1 MINTPSDL
9 LVIKNLKKYFTIQA
23 GVLSTKRTV
32 VRAVDVVSFSLREG
46 ETLGLVGESGCG
58 KSTIARL
65 ILLLEK
71 PTAGEI
77 IFEGEDIT
85 RLKGKELRALRRKI
99 QIIFQDPYSSLNP
112 RKSVKSILSEPFII
126 HSLLPK
132 NQIKDRVIELM
143 EKVGLGSDQLSRF
156 PHEFS
161 SGQRQRIGIARAL
174 TLNPKI
180 IIADEPVS
188 ALDVSIRAQ
197 VLNLLTD
204 LQEEFGLTYL
214 FISHD
219 LSVVRY
225 ISNRVIVM
233 YLGKLVEVAK
243 SEELYQNPLH
253 PYTQVLLSSAPI
265 PDPEVKKERMALSGD
280 IPTAIN
286 PPPGCYFSPR
296 CPFDKKKDCFTVQ
309 PELKEVSP
317 QHWVA
322 CYLQY

>member
-1 MINTPSDL
+1 MINTHNGFL
-9 LVIKNLKKYFTIQA
+9 TIRNLKKYFTIQA
-23 GVLSTKRTV
+23 SVLSAKKLL
-32 VRAVDVVSFSLREG
+32 VRAVDGVSFSLTQG

-77 IFEGEDIT
+77 IFEGDDIT
-85 RLKGKELRALRRKI
+85 RFQGKMLRTLRRKI

-112 RKSVKSILSEPFII
+112 RKSVKSILSEPFIV
-126 HSLLPK
+126 HKLLPR

-143 EKVGLGSDQLSRF
+143 EKVGLSSDQLNRF

-174 TLNPKI
+174 SLNPKL

-197 VLNLLTD
+197 VLNLLAD
-204 LQEEFGLTYL
+204 LQQEFGLTYL

-219 LSVVRY
+219 LSVVRH
-225 ISNRVIVM
+225 ISSRVAVM
-233 YLGKLVEVAK
+233 YLGKLVEVAR

-253 PYTQVLLSSAPI
+253 PYTKALLSAAPV
-265 PDPEVKKERMALSGD
+265 PDPEVKKKRIILSGD
-280 IPTAIN
+280 IPTPIN
-286 PPPGCYFSPR
+286 PPQGCYFSTR
-296 CPFDKKKDCFTVQ
+296 CPLNKEERCFTSH
-309 PELKEVSP
+309 PELQEVSP

-322 CYLQY
+322 CYLRS

>member
-1 MINTPSDL
+1 MNTDL
-9 LVIKNLKKYFTIQA
+9 LAVRNLRKYFTIQA
-23 GVLSTKRTV
+23 GVLSAKKLV
-32 VRAVDVVSFSLREG
+32 VRAVDGVSFNLTQG

-58 KSTIARL
+58 KSTIARM

-71 PTAGEI
+71 PTAGDI
-77 IFEGEDIT
+77 IFKGEDIT
-85 RLKGKELRALRRKI
+85 RLNGNALRQLRRQI

-126 HSLLPK
+126 HRLLPR
-132 NQIKDRVIELM
+132 NQIEHRVIELLD
-143 EKVGLGSDQLSRF
+143 KVGLNSDQLNRF

-174 TLNPKI
+174 SLNPTI

-204 LQEEFGLTYL
+204 LQDEFGLTYL

-219 LSVVRY
+219 LSVVRH
-225 ISNRVIVM
+225 ISNRVAVM
-233 YLGKLVEVAK
+233 YLGKLVEVAR

-253 PYTQVLLSSAPI
+253 PYTRALLSAAPV
-265 PDPEVKKERMALSGD
+265 PDPEAKKRRMTLPGD
-280 IPTAIN
+280 IPTPIN
-286 PPPGCYFSPR
+286 HPPGCYFSTR
-296 CPFDKKKDCFTVQ
+296 CPLEKKNDCFSAH
-309 PELKEVSP
+309 PELREVTP
-317 QHWVA
+317 HHWVA